1 MSSRSRKVLGFIA
14 QIAVVLAFLAVFV
27 YLVLR
32 DYTRHDFVCYW
43 SSAQLLAHGHN
54 PYDPGAI
61 RQIERAVGFSESGP
75 AFIMRNPPWV
85 LPLIAPLAYF
95 PLKAAILLWAGL
107 MLALASLACWLLT
120 RNCPDK
126 RDLLIYFAP
135 LLICLWNGQSTT
147 ILLFA
152 LSFFLCFRRKR
163 PIASGLV
170 LALTTIKPHL
180 LLLFWPV
187 LALDCLRRRDWRIPT
202 GVLAGTAALAAV
214 SFWLDPH
221 AWAQYR
227 LAMNQQGIG
236 TQFLANVSAELRFLL
251 FPRLP
256 WVQFIPSLVGLV
268 AGLIWYARTTDWKWG
283 TQGALLI
290 GLSAVLSPYSWT
302 YDLALVLPAVLTL
315 PATEKVRQCVI
326 LASLMTLLP
335 LEWTRVWASP
345 AMSLAGVFWVGW
357 YCLARFK
364 FSEAA
369 APVCDPALG

>member
-14 QIAVVLAFLAVFV
+14 QIAVVLAFVTVFV
-27 YLVLR
+27 YLALR

-43 SSAQLLAHGHN
+43 SSAQLLAHGHS

-61 RQIERAVGFSESGP
+61 RQIERVVGFSERGP
-75 AFIMRNPPWV
+75 AFIMRNPPWM

-152 LSFFLCFRRKR
+152 LSFFLCFSRKW
-163 PIASGLV
+163 PLASGMV
-170 LALTTIKPHL
+170 LSLTMIKPHL

-187 LALDCLRRRDWRIPT
+187 LALDCIRRREWRVPA
-202 GVLAGTAALAAV
+202 GVLVGTAALTAI
-214 SFWLDPH
+214 SFCLDPH
-221 AWAQYR
+221 AWTEYQR
-227 LAMNQQGIG
+227 AMNQQGID
-236 TQFLANVSAELRFLL
+236 TQFLANISAELRFLL

-256 WVQFIPSLVGLV
+256 WVQFVPSLIGL
-268 AGLIWYARTTDWKWG
+268 AAALIWYLRTRDWKWSEH
-283 TQGALLI
+283 GALLI

-302 YDLALVLPAVLTL
+302 YDLALVLPGVLTL
-315 PATEKVRQCVI
+315 PASEKVRQCVI

-335 LEWTRVWASP
+335 LEYTRVWASP
-345 AMSLAGVFWVGW
+345 AMSLAGVFWIGW
-357 YCLARFK
+357 YCLARFR
-364 FSEAA
+364 FSQPA
-369 APVCDPALG
+369 APVCDPAIG